1 MIPETLAA
9 AVVLVLP
16 EYAAPVT
23 VTQEPC
29 RTVVLAWFRA
39 FREVQ

>member
-1 MIPETLAA
+1 MIRETLAA
-9 AVVLVLP
+9 GAVLVLP
-16 EYAAPVT
+16 EYAVPVT
-23 VTQEPC
+23 VPQEPG